1 MTRFPKCI
9 LENPGTQG
17 EPYRRTMQSHTFWKC
32 GILLLNWRNAIYI
45 NWGEWDTVSQIYFT
59 TNPLEHSTEACE
71 AYCTLFWTPAK
82 KSPSQLH
89 HIGRPH
95 LLQSPE
101 GHHIQHLTVVSLV
114 STFPFLLFPSAF
126 PPPPPLRGHSAEGKS
141 LLPPQ
146 YRDPLY
152 QVPSAGRSSVGAV
165 RGNISQP
172 SSFSVARLTLISSL
186 L

>member
-126 PPPPPLRGHSAEGKS
+126 PPPPHSEDTLQKVS
-141 LLPPQ
+141 HCCLLSIETLSTKCPVQ
-146 YRDPLY
+146 
-152 QVPSAGRSSVGAV
+152 AGPRWG
-165 RGNISQP
+165 
-172 SSFSVARLTLISSL
+172 L
-186 L
+186 